1 MANVLDKI
9 VADKKIELEARKA
22 NRPLES
28 FKHQAVATNRDFYK
42 ALAAPGTQF
51 ILECKKASPS
61 KGLIREPFDLAEI
74 TSVYK
79 NYASCISVLTDEKYF
94 QGSFDY
100 LEFVRSQVEQP
111 LICKDFFIDEYQIYM
126 ARIYGGDAILLMLSV
141 LDDEQYQQ
149 LAAVAQSLNMAILT
163 EVSNVQEVHRALA
176 LDAQIIGINNRDL
189 RDLSTNLATTEQ
201 LRKLIPDDKVVISES
216 GIYTHQDV
224 KRLAPLCNGFLIG
237 SSLMAE
243 RDLERACR
251 RVILGENKVCGLTRS
266 EDAMNAYNSGAVFG
280 GLIFAPK
287 SPRYVDLDCALQIT
301 QSAPLA
307 FVGVFVNASI
317 KDVVEH
323 AQSLKLAAVQLHGQ
337 EDQTYINQLRPLL
350 PSSCQ
355 IWKAQA
361 VKDSLPTPLA
371 GVDRHLYDTHS
382 DTQAGGTGKTFDWSI
397 LEHASSPFMLA
408 GGLNAD
414 NIQGALYQGAHG
426 LDLNSGVE
434 QSAGKK
440 CQNKLNDAFI
450 SIRKY

>member
-9 VADKKIELEARKA
+9 VADKKIELAERKVK
-22 NRPLES
+22 RPLES
-28 FKHQAVATNRDFYK
+28 FKAQAVPTNRDFYK

-74 TSVYK
+74 TNVYK
-79 NYASCISVLTDEKYF
+79 NYATCISVLTDEKYF

-111 LICKDFFIDEYQIYM
+111 LICKDFFIDEYQVYM

-141 LDDEQYQQ
+141 LDDKQYRL
-149 LAAVAQSLNMAILT
+149 LASVARSLNMAILT
-163 EVSNVQEVHRALA
+163 EVSNEEEVVRALA

-189 RDLSTNLATTEQ
+189 RDLSTDLATTER
-201 LRKLIPDDKVVISES
+201 LRTLIPDDKVVISES

-243 RDLERACR
+243 PDLERACR
-251 RVILGENKVCGLTRS
+251 RVILGENKVCGLTCS
-266 EDAMNAYNSGAVFG
+266 EDAINAYKSGAVFG

-307 FVGVFVNASI
+307 YVGVFVNESI
-317 KDVVEH
+317 TNVAEH
-323 AQSLKLAAVQLHGQ
+323 ATSLKLSAVQLHGQ
-337 EDQTYINQLRPLL
+337 EDNDYINTLRPLL
-350 PSSCQ
+350 PRGCQ

-361 VKDSLPTPLA
+361 IKDSLPEPIS

-382 DTQAGGTGKTFDWSI
+382 DTQAGGTGKTFDWAI
-397 LEHASSPFMLA
+397 LKDVKQPFMLA

-440 CQNKLNDAFI
+440 CQQKLNDAFI

>member
-9 VADKKIELEARKA
+9 VADKKIELIERKSK
-22 NRPLES
+22 RPLES
-28 FKHQAVATNRDFYK
+28 FKHQAIPTNRDFYK

-74 TSVYK
+74 TRVYK

-111 LICKDFFIDEYQIYM
+111 LICKDFFIDEYQIYL

-141 LDDEQYQQ
+141 LDDTQYQS
-149 LAAVAQSLNMAILT
+149 LEKVAKSLNMAILT
-163 EVSNVQEVHRALA
+163 EVSNEAEVHRALA
-176 LDAQIIGINNRDL
+176 LNAQIIGINNRDL
-189 RDLSTNLATTEQ
+189 RDLSTNLATTEA
-201 LRKLIPDDKVVISES
+201 LRKLIPDNKVVISES

-251 RVILGENKVCGLTRS
+251 SVILGENKVCGLTRS
-266 EDAMNAYNSGAVFG
+266 QDAIAAYESGAVYG

-287 SPRYVDLDCALQIT
+287 SPRFVDLDCAKQVM

-307 FVGVFVNASI
+307 YVGVFVNATI
-317 KDVVEH
+317 ADVVNH

-337 EDQTYINQLRPLL
+337 EDAVYINELRPLL
-350 PSSCQ
+350 PSNCQ

-361 VKDSLPTPLA
+361 VKDSLPTPVN

-382 DTQAGGTGKTFDWSI
+382 DTQAGGTGKTFDWAI
-397 LEHASSPFMLA
+397 LKETKQPFMLA
-408 GGLNAD
+408 GGLNPE

-440 CQNKLNDAFI
+440 CPNKLNDAFI

>member
-9 VADKKIELEARKA
+9 VADKKVELVERKA
-22 NRPLES
+22 KRPLES
-28 FKHQAVATNRDFYK
+28 FKHQAVPTNRDFYQ

-74 TSVYK
+74 TGVYK

-141 LDDEQYQQ
+141 LDDSQYQS
-149 LAAVAQSLNMAILT
+149 LANVAKSLNMAILT
-163 EVSNVQEVHRALA
+163 EVSNEQEVHRALA

-189 RDLSTNLATTEQ
+189 RDLSTNLATTEK

-251 RVILGENKVCGLTRS
+251 SVILGENKVCGLTRS
-266 EDAMNAYNSGAVFG
+266 QDAIAAYESGAVFG
-280 GLIFAPK
+280 GLIFASK

-307 FVGVFVNASI
+307 YVGVFVNESI
-317 KDVVEH
+317 ANVAEH
-323 AQSLKLAAVQLHGQ
+323 ATSLKLAAVQLHGQ
-337 EDQTYINQLRPLL
+337 EDETYINQLRPLL
-350 PSSCQ
+350 PNNCQ

-361 VKDSLPTPLA
+361 IKDSLPEPMS
-371 GVDRHLYDTHS
+371 GIDRHLYDTHS
-382 DTQAGGTGKTFDWSI
+382 DTQAGGTGKTFDWAI
-397 LEHASSPFMLA
+397 LKEAKQPFMLA

-440 CQNKLNDAFI
+440 CPNKLNDAFI

>member
-9 VADKKIELEARKA
+9 VADKKIELIERKSK
-22 NRPLES
+22 RPLES
-28 FKHQAVATNRDFYK
+28 FKHQAIPTNRDFYK

-74 TSVYK
+74 TRVYK

-100 LEFVRSQVEQP
+100 LEFVCSQVEQP
-111 LICKDFFIDEYQIYM
+111 LICKDFFIDEYQIYL

-141 LDDEQYQQ
+141 LDDTQYQS
-149 LAAVAQSLNMAILT
+149 LEKVAKSLNMAILT
-163 EVSNVQEVHRALA
+163 EVSNEAEVHRALA
-176 LDAQIIGINNRDL
+176 LNAQIIGINNRDL
-189 RDLSTNLATTEQ
+189 RDLSTNLATTEA
-201 LRKLIPDDKVVISES
+201 LRKLIPDNKVVISES

-251 RVILGENKVCGLTRS
+251 SVILGENKVCGLTRS
-266 EDAMNAYNSGAVFG
+266 QDAIAAYESGAVYG

-287 SPRYVDLDCALQIT
+287 SPRFVDLDCAKQVM

-307 FVGVFVNASI
+307 YVGVFVNATI
-317 KDVVEH
+317 ADVVNH

-337 EDQTYINQLRPLL
+337 EDAVYINELRPLL
-350 PSSCQ
+350 PSNCQ

-361 VKDSLPTPLA
+361 VKDSLPAPVN

-382 DTQAGGTGKTFDWSI
+382 DTQAGGTGKTFDWAI
-397 LEHASSPFMLA
+397 LKETKQPFMLA
-408 GGLNAD
+408 GGLNPE

-440 CQNKLNDAFI
+440 CPNKLNDAFI